1 MKNILKIFLV
11 IFLFSC
17 ENQENINEPITV
29 DENENVLNLKDEQLQ
44 TFELT
49 SVEIQEKS
57 MSQTLR
63 LNGIVEVTPQNLV
76 SVSSAFG
83 GYLKSTKLQPGLSFK
98 KGEVIA
104 VLENDQFI
112 QLQQEYL
119 TTIAQLKNAEE
130 EYNRQK
136 KLNESKA
143 SSDKVFQQA
152 KADYEILR
160 INKKA
165 LEEKLRLIHIN
176 PAQVSINNLK
186 RSTAIYAPF
195 DGFVTQVFVNTGRYI
210 SPSDVLFEII
220 NPKNFLLKLKVFE
233 KDISKIK
240 IGQSAKAYTNN
251 NPNEIFHT
259 EISIINKN
267 IGGDRSMN
275 AYASFKGNYSEIF
288 PGMYM
293 NAEILIPE
301 NQTLALPEES
311 ILSFQGK
318 KYVFEILDAHNFQLI
333 EIETGNTSSDGW
345 VEVINAEQL
354 TQKKIAQKGAYT
366 LLMALKNTSED

>member
-152 KADYEILR
+152 KADYEILK

-186 RSTAIYAPF
+186 RSASIYAPF

-275 AYASFKGNYSEIF
+275 AYASFKGNYSGIF

-301 NQTLALPEES
+301 NKTFALPEES
-311 ILSFQGK
+311 VLNYQGK
-318 KYVFEILDAHNFQLI
+318 NYVFEILDTHNFQLI
-333 EIETGNTSSDGW
+333 EIQTGNTSDHW
-345 VEVINAEQL
+345 IEILNPEQL
-354 TQKKIAQKGAYT
+354 IQKKIAQKGAYT
-366 LLMALKNTSED
+366 LLMALKNTSEE